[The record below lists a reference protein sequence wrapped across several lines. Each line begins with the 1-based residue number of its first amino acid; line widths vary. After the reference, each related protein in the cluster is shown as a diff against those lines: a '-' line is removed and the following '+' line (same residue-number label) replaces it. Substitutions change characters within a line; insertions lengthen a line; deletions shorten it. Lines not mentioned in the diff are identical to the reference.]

1 MLRQLPQ
8 FIADYCYRVA
18 SFRACKRVRRVM
30 LERKYIRCLSAI
42 VTGFVLVGCS
52 ITTPRTPL
60 AERLQV
66 LPIKMT
72 KSGAKAESLEA
83 SNTLRLVTLN
93 LAHGRHDSFHQLL
106 LSAKTIQHNIDE
118 TAAYIKNLEADV
130 VALQEADGPSRWS
143 GNFDH
148 VARLAEQAEQAYYI
162 RGENVNN
169 WLGDYGSAVL
179 SQHPIKEGLGFVF
192 QPSPPTSNKGFSLA
206 QIHWLNA
213 DSGETKIIDVVS
225 VHLDFSRD
233 SVRQEQ
239 IDEIKAILAPRL
251 SAVSNSLIIMGDFNS
266 EWLAREYMVEAF
278 AENSALHVFDADNE
292 LLNTYGK
299 KRLDWILMSKDLEF
313 IRYRVD
319 DAKLS
324 DHRVVIADI
333 KLKD

>member
-1 MLRQLPQ
+1 
-8 FIADYCYRVA
+8 
-18 SFRACKRVRRVM
+18 M
-30 LERKYIRCLSAI
+30 LERKSIQCLSAI
-42 VTGFVLVGCS
+42 AMSFVLVGCS
-52 ITTPRTPL
+52 ITAPRTPL

-66 LPIKMT
+66 LPVQMT
-72 KSGAKAESLEA
+72 ALEAKAEKREA
-83 SNTLRLVTLN
+83 SNMLRLVTLN
-93 LAHGRHDSFHQLL
+93 LAHGRHDSFHQLF
-106 LSAKTIQHNIDE
+106 LSTETIQNNIDE
-118 TAAYIKNLEADV
+118 SAAYIKSLEADV

-148 VARLAEQAEQAYYI
+148 VARLAEKAELTYHI

-169 WLGDYGSAVL
+169 WLGNYGSAVL
-179 SQHPIKEGLGFVF
+179 SQYPIKEGLGFVF

-206 QIHWLNA
+206 QIHWLNP
-213 DSGETKIIDVVS
+213 SHNEPKIIDVVS

-251 SAVSNSLIIMGDFNS
+251 SAGGNSLIIMGDFNS

-278 AENSALHVFDADNE
+278 AENSALHVFEADSDE
-292 LLNTYGK
+292 YNTYGN

-313 IRYRVD
+313 VRYRVD

-333 KLKD
+333 KSKD